1 MADHP
6 PQSLEELRQEYI
18 NISRGESNKRLGIRS
33 IETLKKMLDEPNET
47 AVMSISEIAQENGIN
62 TSSVTRLAQRLGF
75 EGFPGLQAVF
85 RQNLKHRSSFYSEQV
100 KKFLQKG
107 HLDDNSQ
114 GSLLRRIIQDEWSNV
129 MLMLDSFDDD
139 KFAAVID
146 LLVNAQKISIL
157 GLRSSYPLAY
167 YFGFY
172 LKLIRE
178 RVSTV
183 GQAGHTLA
191 EDLAALKTG
200 DVLVAISLRPYTND
214 TIGAFRIARQH
225 KVDTVAITDSLSSP
239 LANETENFLITSIQG
254 DYFFTPVTAT
264 IICIETILSEVVKH
278 LGNQA
283 VKRLS
288 HTEYIL
294 DKLDI
299 ET

>member
-1 MADHP
+1 MADQP

-18 NISRGESNKRLGIRS
+18 NISRGKSNKRLGIRS
-33 IETLKKMLDEPNET
+33 IDMLKKMLDEPNET

-85 RQNLKHRSSFYSEQV
+85 RQNLKHRKSFYSEQV
-100 KKFLQKG
+100 KKFLKKG
-107 HLDDNSQ
+107 RFDDTSQ
-114 GSLLRRIIQDEWSNV
+114 DSLVQRIIQDEWSNV
-129 MLMLDSFDDD
+129 MLMVDYFDDD

-146 LLVNAQKISIL
+146 LLVSAEKISVL

-167 YFGFY
+167 YLGFY

-178 RVSTV
+178 QVSTV
-183 GQAGHTLA
+183 GQSGHTIA
-191 EDLAALKTG
+191 EDLSDLKSG
-200 DVLVAISLRPYTND
+200 DVLIAISFSPYTND
-214 TIGAFRIARQH
+214 TIGACRIARQQ
-225 KVDTVAITDSLSSP
+225 KVDIVAITDNLSSP

-254 DYFFTPVTAT
+254 DYFFTPITAAVM
-264 IICIETILSEVVKH
+264 CIEIILSEVVKH
-278 LGNQA
+278 LGNNA

>member
-18 NISRGESNKRLGIRS
+18 NISRGKSNKRLGIRS
-33 IETLKKMLDEPNET
+33 IDMLKKMLDEPNET

-75 EGFPGLQAVF
+75 EGFPSLQAVF
-85 RQNLKHRSSFYSEQV
+85 RQNLKHRKSFYSEQV
-100 KKFLQKG
+100 KKFLKRG
-107 HLDDNSQ
+107 RFDDTSQ
-114 GSLLRRIIQDEWSNV
+114 DFLLQRIIQDEWSNV
-129 MLMLDSFDDD
+129 MLMVDCFDDD
-139 KFAAVID
+139 KFIAVID
-146 LLVNAQKISIL
+146 LLVNAEKISVL

-167 YFGFY
+167 YLGFY

-178 RVSTV
+178 RVSIV
-183 GQAGHTLA
+183 GQAGHTIA
-191 EDLAALKTG
+191 EDLSNLKSG
-200 DVLVAISLRPYTND
+200 DVLIAISFSPYTYD
-214 TIGAFRIARQH
+214 TISACRIARQQ
-225 KVDTVAITDSLSSP
+225 KVDIVAITDSLSSP
-239 LANETENFLITSIQG
+239 LANETENYLITSTQG
-254 DYFFTPVTAT
+254 DYFFTPITAAV
-264 IICIETILSEVVKH
+264 ICIETILSEVVKH
-278 LGNQA
+278 LGNKA